1 MQLICPACS
10 TPLPKTPTGLVP
22 NVLTCSHCSAEVD
35 VSRAGTAAGR
45 PRFVPEVDR
54 TGDVVAGYRLEERI
68 GAGGMGTVYRALR
81 ASPGGAPEPPRAKR
95 EGGDAPGGGKPVALK
110 FLSPSLAGEP
120 EIVKRFAREV
130 KMLETL
136 EHPAIVR
143 VIDHGEENGVPWFA
157 MELVEGTDLRAR
169 LAKGALTVDEARATF
184 ARLLAALGHAHAK
197 GIVHRDLKPA
207 NVLLSNEGAKLA
219 DFGIARL
226 DPDGGAGS
234 SITRL
239 TETAAIIGS
248 FPYMSPEQ
256 RGGGSI
262 DRRSDLFSVGVMLY
276 EALTGRLPQGA
287 FAPPSRLNGTVPPRL
302 DAVVSTLLQFEPAAR
317 YPSAMDAAVAL
328 EAALRPRP
336 SMRPVLAGGA
346 LVAALLALV
355 VPSVMNSGGRD
366 LDTKT
371 LGDTTPV
378 EQQRVIASQAAT
390 IQPAAAAT
398 ATPVVLAATT
408 KSKNSVEVTKT
419 ASKIAGDDES
429 KTFANEL
436 SLENVAPQNI
446 KSTAINAE
454 GDLQGTSNTPAAS
467 NGYGYPANRA
477 ESNFV
482 AQIESQAK
490 APDTEAV
497 AMSTVCNPTLV
508 YDEPSTT
515 SPVVATLP
523 TGTAVARVK
532 IYSQL
537 AGLFGFDFGAGTA
550 AGLPVTS
557 SASTE
562 KKKSVTK
569 PVAKTKIWY
578 LVRAPGESEGWIEQE
593 CAQLAAAEKP
603 PQQQKSSPR
612 KK

>member
-45 PRFVPEVDR
+45 PRFVPELDR
-54 TGDVVAGYRLEERI
+54 TGDVVAGYKLEERI
-68 GAGGMGTVYRALR
+68 GAGGLGTVYRALR
-81 ASPGGAPEPPRAKR
+81 ASPGGAPEPPRAR
-95 EGGDAPGGGKPVALK
+95 RVGVDEGVAKGVALK

-184 ARLLAALGHAHAK
+184 ARLFAALGHAHGK

-207 NVLLSNEGAKLA
+207 NVLLSADGAKLA

-226 DPDGGAGS
+226 DPDGGPGS
-234 SITRL
+234 SVTRL

-256 RGGGSI
+256 RGGQPI

-302 DAVVSTLLQFEPAAR
+302 DAVVSQLLQFEPEAR

-346 LVAALLALV
+346 LVAVLLALV
-355 VPSVMNSGGRD
+355 IPSVMNSGGRNVGEKKQTAVLGQQGTENVQNASFTTAND
-366 LDTKT
+366 APPTPALGTK
-371 LGDTTPV
+371 
-378 EQQRVIASQAAT
+378 
-390 IQPAAAAT
+390 
-398 ATPVVLAATT
+398 TT
-408 KSKNSVEVTKT
+408 KSDKQLEASKNVTKSGNEVANT
-419 ASKIAGDDES
+419 KVNAATSGDDDDL
-429 KTFANEL
+429 TQV
-436 SLENVAPQNI
+436 SLKEGTTIP
-446 KSTAINAE
+446 SETNAF
-454 GDLQGTSNTPAAS
+454 GS
-467 NGYGYPANRA
+467 
-477 ESNFV
+477 
-482 AQIESQAK
+482 
-490 APDTEAV
+490 DTQ
-497 AMSTVCNPTLV
+497 MKTLV
-508 YDEPSTT
+508 TT
-515 SPVVATLP
+515 EIRDDAKKY
-523 TGTAVARVK
+523 GDAR
-532 IYSQL
+532 
-537 AGLFGFDFGAGTA
+537 
-550 AGLPVTS
+550 
-557 SASTE
+557 
-562 KKKSVTK
+562 
-569 PVAKTKIWY
+569 
-578 LVRAPGESEGWIEQE
+578 
-593 CAQLAAAEKP
+593 
-603 PQQQKSSPR
+603 
-612 KK
+612 